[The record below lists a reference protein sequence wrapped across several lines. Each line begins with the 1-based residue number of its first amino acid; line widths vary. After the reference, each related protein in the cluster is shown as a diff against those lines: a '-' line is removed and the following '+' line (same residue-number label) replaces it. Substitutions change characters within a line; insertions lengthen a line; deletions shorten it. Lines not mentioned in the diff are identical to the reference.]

1 MRGETR
7 RKARRCIR
15 RRSIAARIAVKTTG
29 AAVQGAGERPSP
41 RAPRRTPEGAMRGL
55 LRRRQRS
62 GTRENETSRAGLRPE
77 GVYVYAERSQGRANR
92 PFLAGEHRCGEA
104 SRTLTGRP
112 AAQKA
117 IQPYGATQ
125 NHFAT
130 KQGLPLRKL
139 GPRCSSGNC
148 RAPSSG
154 CRRSTRRRRRPC
166 ACPSKSTPSTSFLSR
181 AGQRP

>member
-29 AAVQGAGERPSP
+29 AAVQGAGERSSP

-77 GVYVYAERSQGRANR
+77 DIYVYGERSQGRANR
-92 PFLAGEHRCGEA
+92 PFLAGRA
-104 SRTLTGRP
+104 
-112 AAQKA
+112 
-117 IQPYGATQ
+117 
-125 NHFAT
+125 
-130 KQGLPLRKL
+130 PLRQSKPHAGRQTSPEHHQVVTSNAKPL
-139 GPRCSSGNC
+139 QGKHARGEKFGIIEGNFTE
-148 RAPSSG
+148 RNDGRENQGKA
-154 CRRSTRRRRRPC
+154 
-166 ACPSKSTPSTSFLSR
+166 
-181 AGQRP
+181 